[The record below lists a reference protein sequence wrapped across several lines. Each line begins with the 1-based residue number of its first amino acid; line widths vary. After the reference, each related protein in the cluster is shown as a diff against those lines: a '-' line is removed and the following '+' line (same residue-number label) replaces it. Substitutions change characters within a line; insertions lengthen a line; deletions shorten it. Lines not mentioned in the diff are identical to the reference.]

1 MTAPDDTYECETCD
15 TVVPIEDVIRT
26 ETMGGLDPNKWQTFC
41 CPECGS
47 RLQTVF
53 VGSEEG

>member
-1 MTAPDDTYECETCD
+1 MVEDSDHFYCETCD
-15 TVVPIEDVIRT
+15 REVAQSDVIRT
-26 ETMGGLDPNKWQTFC
+26 KTMGGLDPDNWQTFC

-53 VGSEEG
+53 VGGE